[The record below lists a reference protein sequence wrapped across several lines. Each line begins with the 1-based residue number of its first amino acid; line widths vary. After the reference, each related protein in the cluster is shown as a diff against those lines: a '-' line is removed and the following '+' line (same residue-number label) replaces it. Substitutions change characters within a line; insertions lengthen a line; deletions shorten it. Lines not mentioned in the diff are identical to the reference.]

1 MTTLKKH
8 GEYARPLS
16 RREKFQVLVFLLLL
30 VFAILYGM
38 YLGAWSLQQEEEVW
52 PENSLNALLY

>member
-8 GEYARPLS
+8 GEARPLS